1 MAPLAATAGAM
12 LIGAGLLTIVAAFR
26 PPAKVTT
33 PPRLGALRRWLRA
46 VTTVS
51 QGSGR
56 VGIVAAAAA
65 GLLVWVLSGWA
76 VAAVVLPAAAVVVPS
91 LLRVPNAKRTIKRL
105 EAMEEWTRNLAG
117 VLTVGVGLEQAV
129 ISSLRTTPE
138 AIRPEVAA
146 LVSRLRVRW
155 NTEQALRAF
164 ADDLDDATGDRIATA
179 LIVGSRSRAQ
189 GLAIVLERLSETVAD
204 EVRMRRRIET
214 DRAKPRAAA
223 RYVTIIVILT
233 TVALALMGDYVAAY
247 GTGQGQVLLIAWLGL
262 YLACLLWMRQITA
275 ARPMPR
281 FLGDSTQFTRSA
293 VGHGDGRRREVT
305 S

>member
-1 MAPLAATAGAM
+1 MTVPLVAAAGAI
-12 LIGAGLLTIVAAFR
+12 LIGTGLLTIAAAFR
-26 PPAKVTT
+26 TPATMAR
-33 PPRLGALRRWLRA
+33 PPRLRALRRRLNTA
-46 VTTVS
+46 AGVTRRP
-51 QGSGR
+51 GR
-56 VGIVAAAAA
+56 VAIAMAAGV
-65 GLLVWVLSGWA
+65 GLLVWVTTGWA
-76 VAAVVLPAAAVVVPS
+76 VAAVVLPAGAAVVPS
-91 LLRVPNAKRTIKRL
+91 LLRVPDAKRAIKRL

-129 ISSLRTTPE
+129 ISTLRTTPE

-189 GLAIVLERLSETVAD
+189 GLAIVLERLAETVSD
-204 EVRMRRRIET
+204 EVRMRRRIES

-223 RYVTIIVILT
+223 RYVTIIVIIT
-233 TVALALMGDYVAAY
+233 TVGLALMGDYVGSY
-247 GTGQGQVLLIAWLGL
+247 GTSQGQLLLIAWLGL
-262 YLACLLWMRQITA
+262 YLGCLLWMKQITA

-281 FLGDSTQFTRSA
+281 FLGALAKAS
-293 VGHGDGRRREVT
+293 GGR
-305 S
+305 

>member
-1 MAPLAATAGAM
+1 MTAPLLAAAGAV
-12 LIGAGLLTIVAAFR
+12 LIGAGLVIIAAAFR
-26 PPAKVTT
+26 APAGVTT
-33 PPRLGALRRWLRA
+33 PPRFRVMHRRLRA
-46 VTTVS
+46 AATLGQRPRRAGVA
-51 QGSGR
+51 
-56 VGIVAAAAA
+56 VAAAA
-65 GLLVWVLSGWA
+65 GVLVWVLSGWA
-76 VAAVVLPAAAVVVPS
+76 VAAVILPAAAAVLPS
-91 LLRVPNAKRTIKRL
+91 LLWVPDAKRTIKRL

-129 ISSLRTTPE
+129 ISSLRTAPE

-155 NTEQALRAF
+155 NTELALRAF

-189 GLAIVLERLSETVAD
+189 GLAIVLERLAETVAD
-204 EVRMRRRIET
+204 EVRMRRRIES

-223 RYVTIIVILT
+223 RYVTIIVLLT

-247 GTGQGQVLLIAWLGL
+247 GTGHGQVLLIVWLGL

-281 FLGDSTQFTRSA
+281 FLGPAAKAT
-293 VGHGDGRRREVT
+293 GGR
-305 S
+305 

>member
-1 MAPLAATAGAM
+1 MTAPLLAAAGAV
-12 LIGAGLLTIVAAFR
+12 LIGTGLMIIASALRAPAG
-26 PPAKVTT
+26 VTT
-33 PPRLGALRRWLRA
+33 PPRFRTMHRRIRAAATLGQR
-46 VTTVS
+46 
-51 QGSGR
+51 SGR
-56 VGIVAAAAA
+56 VGVAVAALA
-65 GLLVWVLSGWA
+65 GVLVWVLSGWA
-76 VAAVVLPAAAVVVPS
+76 VAAVILPAAAGVVPA
-91 LLRVPNAKRTIKRL
+91 LLWVPDAKRTIKRL

-129 ISSLRTTPE
+129 ISSLRTAPE

-155 NTEQALRAF
+155 NTELALRAF

-189 GLAIVLERLSETVAD
+189 GLAIVLERLAETVAD
-204 EVRMRRRIET
+204 EVRMRRRIES

-247 GTGQGQVLLIAWLGL
+247 GTGYGQVLLIGWLGL
-262 YLACLLWMRQITA
+262 YLACLLWMRRITA
-275 ARPMPR
+275 SRPMPR
-281 FLGDSTQFTRSA
+281 FLGPAAKAT
-293 VGHGDGRRREVT
+293 GGR
-305 S
+305 